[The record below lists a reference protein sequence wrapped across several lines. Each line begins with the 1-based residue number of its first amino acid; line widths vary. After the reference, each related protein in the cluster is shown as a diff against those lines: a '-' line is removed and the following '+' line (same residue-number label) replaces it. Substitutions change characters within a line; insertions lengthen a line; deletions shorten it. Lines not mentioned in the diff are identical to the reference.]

1 MKTIPFCHLH
11 FHTEYS
17 LLDSSCKVAD
27 AVATAQ
33 ELGQD
38 YLAITDHGVLYGVID
53 FYKQAKKA
61 GIKPIIGCEV
71 YIARNGMDEKTS
83 QADNLHLVLLA
94 EDNEGYN
101 NLMHLVS
108 IGHLEGFHYKPRIDK
123 KVLRQ
128 YSKGLIGLS
137 ACLKGEVASRL
148 SAGKYDE
155 ALVVARQQVENRT
168 LTGIRRAGEH

>member
-1 MKTIPFCHLH
+1 MKTVPFCHLH

-27 AVATAQ
+27 AVKTAK
-33 ELGQD
+33 ELGQE

-53 FYKQAKKA
+53 FYKQAFKA

-71 YIARNGMDEKTS
+71 YVARNGMDEKTS
-83 QADNLHLVLLA
+83 QSDNLHLILLA
-94 EDNEGYN
+94 EDNAGYD

-108 IGHLEGFHYKPRIDK
+108 LGHLEGFYYKPRIDK
-123 KVLRQ
+123 KTLRQ

-137 ACLKGEVASRL
+137 ACLKGEITEACAEGAVDKAVA
-148 SAGKYDE
+148 
-155 ALVVARQQVENRT
+155 
-168 LTGIRRAGEH
+168 